1 MAQNGSLFGFFDK
14 NPLPMWI
21 EDATTARFLAV
32 NDSAVKFYGY
42 TREHLLG
49 MTAATLAVPAD
60 AQAPA
65 GVARHHTADGTI
77 IELRLETS
85 SGEIDGRS
93 ARLVVVID
101 ESAQIKAERALYE
114 SERLLEAASDYSWE
128 QDAQNRVTR
137 LSANY
142 EALFGLPPSEMLG
155 KRFTESRDLR
165 ITPEMGRM
173 VLLAMKARQPYR
185 DFVYSR
191 KAPDGEIRWFKLSGT
206 PILDKGGVFQGYRG
220 VGAEIT
226 SHVEAEQAARLA
238 HRSLHDAVAH
248 VTQPFVVYDAANRAI
263 AFNQA
268 FTDLFKQAVS
278 KSPVVQGVSFR
289 ELAEWQLGFGF
300 YAEGA
305 QPPVTVEM
313 LLEHYRSEREHTYH
327 LRDGRW
333 MLVVYRRLPGDGRV
347 GLWTDVTAIK
357 RAETERHV
365 LEAQLHHSQR
375 LEALGALA
383 GGVAHEINNAL
394 VPVVALT
401 KIVAA
406 KLPEGSRE
414 RRNLDTVLGAA
425 ERSRDLVKQ
434 ILAFSRKEQ
443 EQQRRGSVDVAA
455 VMREAL
461 HLLRVTVPSSI
472 RIEEDIA
479 PAPPV
484 TGDPS
489 QLHQVIV
496 NLATN
501 AAQAIDE
508 AHGTIT
514 LGLRAEADGAALRLW
529 VADTGAGMDEATKAR
544 IFEPFFT
551 TKEVGRGTGLG
562 LAVVHGIVKDHGGRI
577 EVESAPGR
585 GTRFDIVLPARAA
598 EAGAAA

>member
-1 MAQNGSLFGFFDK
+1 
-14 NPLPMWI
+14 
-21 EDATTARFLAV
+21 
-32 NDSAVKFYGY
+32 
-42 TREHLLG
+42 
-49 MTAATLAVPAD
+49 
-60 AQAPA
+60 
-65 GVARHHTADGTI
+65 
-77 IELRLETS
+77 
-85 SGEIDGRS
+85 
-93 ARLVVVID
+93 
-101 ESAQIKAERALYE
+101 
-114 SERLLEAASDYSWE
+114 
-128 QDAQNRVTR
+128 
-137 LSANY
+137 
-142 EALFGLPPSEMLG
+142 MLG

-191 KAPDGEIRWFKLSGT
+191 KAPDGKIRWFKLSGT

-514 LGLRAEADGAALRLW
+514 LGLRAEADGAALRLLGGGHGRRHGRGDEG
-529 VADTGAGMDEATKAR
+529 ADLRAVLHDEGGGQGHRTRPRGGAWHRQGPWRPHRGRERAR
-544 IFEPFFT
+544 PRHPLRHRPARKGRRGWRGGLKSLT
-551 TKEVGRGTGLG
+551 MKEVGVSTGLG
-562 LAVVHGIVKDHGGRI
+562 LAVAHGIVAQHGGRI
-577 EVESAPGR
+577 AVASAKS
-585 GTRFDIVLPARAA
+585 ARARA
-598 EAGAAA
+598 STSIFRQRPTRQRRALRSKAPADVAVLRHSCRRR